1 MSQYRDDLDAAQ
13 RRVETLEAK
22 LKERDATIAV
32 KEAEL
37 AEREADLARLE
48 RGAEHR
54 RELPSTAPPGS
65 PRYHTNLLGLVL
77 AASSFAMAAGYIG
90 VMNRAAHPCSLG
102 HDPSFLREPLG
113 NGVMLVPAPTA
124 EASPDPTTA
133 GREAVGPNPD
143 TLRDP
148 FAGPN
153 VTPKPALDEERLRD
167 ALAPKVWSGHA
178 GTEEIRMLKA
188 ICSHLGDR
196 ACRDRAA
203 EALAKKKGPPESGD
217 LGL

>member
-1 MSQYRDDLDAAQ
+1 MSQYRDALDAAQ

-48 RGAEHR
+48 RADHR

-90 VMNRAAHPCSLG
+90 VMNHATHPCSLG
-102 HDPSFLREPLG
+102 HESGFLREPLG
-113 NGVMLVPAPTA
+113 AGVMLVPAPTT
-124 EASPDPTTA
+124 EASPEPTA
-133 GREAVGPNPD
+133 GREAAGPSPD

-153 VTPKPALDEERLRD
+153 VAPKPALDEEGLRD
-167 ALAPKVWSGHA
+167 QLAPKVWGGRASVD
-178 GTEEIRMLKA
+178 EIRMLKA

-196 ACRDRAA
+196 PCRDRAT
-203 EALAKKKGPPESGD
+203 EALAKKKKGSPESGD
-217 LGL
+217 LGI